1 MPLKAELHCHIEGAA
16 SPELV
21 IRQAQKY
28 GADPSHFIRDGAFVW
43 LDFTTFLAA
52 YDFSAGLFRSE
63 DDYARLADHYLTSLA
78 RDGAIYSE
86 IFISS
91 DHAERAGLSPQA
103 YATALGEGIA
113 RANAKT
119 GIEARMIVI
128 GIRHFGVERVEAAA
142 RFAARCRH
150 PLVTGFGMAGEER
163 FGELEDYVR
172 AFEIAREAG
181 LGITVHAGELAG
193 WESVAAALDHIRPAR
208 IGHGVRAI
216 ESPDLVSRIAESGVV
231 LECCP
236 GSNVALGV
244 FPSFAEHPFP
254 KLRAAGCK
262 VTLNSDDPPYF
273 RTSLKREYDM
283 AAEHFGMSEKDL
295 AAITRTAIE
304 AAFVDRATKSA
315 LLAKLGA
322 SSRPR

>member
-21 IRQAQKY
+21 VRQAQKY
-28 GADPSHFIRDGAFVW
+28 GVDPSPFIRDGAFVW
-43 LDFTTFLAA
+43 SDFTTFLAA

-86 IFISS
+86 IFISP
-91 DHAERAGLSPQA
+91 DHAERAGLSPLA
-103 YATALGEGIA
+103 YATALGEGIS

-128 GIRHFGVERVEAAA
+128 GIRHFGVEQVEAAA

-193 WESVAAALDHIRPAR
+193 WESVAAALDHVRPAR

-216 ESPDLVSRIAESGVV
+216 ENADLVGCIADAGVV

-273 RTSLKREYDM
+273 RTSLKREYDV
-283 AAEHFGMSEKDL
+283 AAEHFAMSEKDL
-295 AAITRTAIE
+295 AALTRTAIE

>member
-28 GADPSHFIRDGAFVW
+28 GADPSPFIRDGAFVW
-43 LDFTTFLAA
+43 SDFTSFLAA
-52 YDFSAGLFRSE
+52 YDFSASLFRSE

-86 IFISS
+86 IFISP
-91 DHAERAGLSPQA
+91 DHAEKAGLSPQA
-103 YATALGEGIA
+103 YATALGEGMERA
-113 RANAKT
+113 RART

-128 GIRHFGVERVEAAA
+128 GIRHFGVQAVETAA

-193 WESVAAALDHIRPAR
+193 WESVAAALDFINPSR

-216 ESPDLVSRIAESGVV
+216 ENPDMVKRIAERGVV